1 MRAIAAFTPIPIA
14 PNAELTD
21 QGIRLIGTGPV
32 PGKKIDIWSRA
43 DVQTVLPM
51 LTARI
56 ATAVAGL
63 LPRVTTDGM
72 EAWDIVNDRLF
83 RFVHGGDDTLIEEAA
98 PYLATCRVLM
108 NAGPTN
114 DDERV
119 LAVFVDRLLPF
130 ARGERIEALMPY
142 RAPPLQDVY
151 QDLNGG
157 SMEQGFVKGL
167 RLPWPGTLGA
177 DIAPFRSVGDALDF
191 FGYGDL
197 VVVGDRIEI
206 PLGSQTRTTV
216 EIRFDEDGSRD
227 LKGLLSAARSA
238 MGMPETAGE
247 SLGRKT
253 ESHGDCAVASG
264 FDRFRVQS
272 DQMRDGSPCWSFRRL
287 YIPKAKIENY
297 GFEFA

>member
-32 PGKKIDIWSRA
+32 PGKKIDIWNRA

-63 LPRVTTDGM
+63 LPRVTDGM

-142 RAPPLQDVY
+142 RAPTLQDVY

-157 SMEQGFVKGL
+157 SREQDLVKGL

-216 EIRFDEDGSRD
+216 EIRFDEDGLRD

-247 SLGRKT
+247 SLVRKT
-253 ESHGDCAVASG
+253 ESHGHCAVASG
-264 FDRFRVQS
+264 FDRFRVRS
-272 DQMRDGSPCWSFRRL
+272 DQIRDGSACWTFRRL